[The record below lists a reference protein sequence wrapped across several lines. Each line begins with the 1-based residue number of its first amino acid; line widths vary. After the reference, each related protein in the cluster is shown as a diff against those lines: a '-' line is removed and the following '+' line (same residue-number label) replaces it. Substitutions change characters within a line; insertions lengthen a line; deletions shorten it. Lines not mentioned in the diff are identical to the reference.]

1 MAGPSAYAAPATVAT
16 TDRLTPEQL
25 AQLASQAG
33 FPPDQIP
40 TAVGVALAESN
51 GDPRARA
58 LTPFEDS
65 RGLWQIN
72 TLAHP
77 DLAARFDLSD
87 PLQNAK
93 AALEVW
99 RSSGW
104 RAWTTWVTGAAQQRL
119 AGLGRAITAAP
130 GAAAAAVV
138 DPIAQLADL
147 LAKRFDPG
155 EQLRMLSGGLGLPN
169 PLELLING
177 GLIVAGVLV
186 LLVGLAITLES
197 R

>member
-1 MAGPSAYAAPATVAT
+1 MASRAPLPFS
-16 TDRLTPEQL
+16 RYWIE
-25 AQLASQAG
+25 
-33 FPPDQIP
+33 I
-40 TAVGVALAESN
+40 AL
-51 GDPRARA
+51 
-58 LTPFEDS
+58 
-65 RGLWQIN
+65 
-72 TLAHP
+72 
-77 DLAARFDLSD
+77 
-87 PLQNAK
+87 
-93 AALEVW
+93 
-99 RSSGW
+99 
-104 RAWTTWVTGAAQQRL
+104 
-119 AGLGRAITAAP
+119 

-169 PLELLING
+169 PLDLLING